1 MIDQEFVEYIVSALV
16 SKPDKVRVERVV
28 DERGVLLTLHVDD
41 EDLGRVIGRKGST
54 AQSLRVLLRALGS
67 KNEAHYNLRIA
78 DDKDGEAR
86 PARPPRSKS
95 DDRDSAPVASDA
107 NDAND
112 ADDAKDKNDANDKN
126 DKDRDSFDNGGLV
139 GEDSDFA
146 SDKQD
151 SAAAE
156 VEETADDGDS
166 LLDKTRKELDDL
178 NDLDI

>member
-1 MIDQEFVEYIVSALV
+1 MIDQEFVQYIVSSLV

-78 DDKDGEAR
+78 DDKD
-86 PARPPRSKS
+86 
-95 DDRDSAPVASDA
+95 
-107 NDAND
+107 
-112 ADDAKDKNDANDKN
+112 
-126 DKDRDSFDNGGLV
+126 NGGRSPKPSTAATTEKAEEV
-139 GEDSDFA
+139 EEAETAEEVETTEKVETTEVDQSNDMASDFA
-146 SDKQD
+146 STSND
-151 SAAAE
+151 S
-156 VEETADDGDS
+156 EEKEKETDNDS
-166 LLDKTRKELDDL
+166 LLDKTKRELDDL

>member
-16 SKPDKVRVERVV
+16 SQPDKVRVERVV

-86 PARPPRSKS
+86 PPRSKS
-95 DDRDSAPVASDA
+95 DDRDAAPVASD
-107 NDAND
+107 DAND
-112 ADDAKDKNDANDKN
+112 DDANDKNDDNDKN

-151 SAAAE
+151 SSSAE
-156 VEETADDGDS
+156 TTETTDDGDS

>member
-16 SKPDKVRVERVV
+16 SQPDKVRVERVV

-78 DDKDGEAR
+78 DHKDSE
-86 PARPPRSKS
+86 ARPPRSKS
-95 DDRDSAPVASDA
+95 DDRDSAPVASE
-107 NDAND
+107 
-112 ADDAKDKNDANDKN
+112 DANDKN
-126 DKDRDSFDNGGLV
+126 DNDRDTFDNGGLV

-151 SAAAE
+151 SSSAE
-156 VEETADDGDS
+156 AEETADDGDS

>member
-16 SKPDKVRVERVV
+16 SQPDKVRVERVV

-86 PARPPRSKS
+86 PPRPPRSKS
-95 DDRDSAPVASDA
+95 DDRDAAPVASD
-107 NDAND
+107 
-112 ADDAKDKNDANDKN
+112 DANDKN
-126 DKDRDSFDNGGLV
+126 DKNDDNDKNDNDRDSFDNGGLV

-151 SAAAE
+151 SSSAE
-156 VEETADDGDS
+156 AEETADDGDS